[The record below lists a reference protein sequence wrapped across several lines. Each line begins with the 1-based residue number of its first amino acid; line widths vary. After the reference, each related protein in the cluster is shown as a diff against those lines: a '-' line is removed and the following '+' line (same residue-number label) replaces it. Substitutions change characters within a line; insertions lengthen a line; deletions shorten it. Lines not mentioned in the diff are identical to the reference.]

1 MVFPR
6 VLAAAERA
14 WHRADWEND
23 YKVGVE
29 YSQNSNLVD
38 KASLNQDYNRFANV
52 LGQRELAKLE
62 KSGIDYRLPVPG
74 AKVEDGKLAMNV
86 QFPGVTL
93 QYSLD
98 GENWLTYADNARP
111 NVTGEVFIR
120 SVSATG
126 EKVSRITSVK

>member
-1 MVFPR
+1 M
-6 VLAAAERA
+6 
-14 WHRADWEND
+14 
-23 YKVGVE
+23 GVE
-29 YSQNSNLVD
+29 YSQSSNLVD
-38 KASLNQDYNRFANV
+38 KAALNQDYNRFANV

-74 AKVEDGKLAMNV
+74 AKVEEGKLAMNV

-98 GENWLTYADNARP
+98 GKNWLTYADSARP
-111 NVTGEVFIR
+111 AVEGEVFIR

-126 EKVSRITSVK
+126 EKASRVTSVK